1 MNPFGRPRQYETVED
16 LEAVISEYFNE
27 VEVTGIHPT
36 VTGLCIAV
44 NLTREGLLTY
54 QGRDEFS
61 DTIKRAKQFIEG
73 YVEETL
79 MSGKATAGAIFN
91 LKNNFGWKD
100 EHKQTV
106 SGPDGQPVAVI
117 ERHIVNP

>member
-1 MNPFGRPRQYETVED
+1 MPGGRPRQYESVSD
-16 LEAVISEYFNE
+16 LEEVIEAYFGRAESE
-27 VEVTGIHPT
+27 GRHPT
-36 VTGLCIAV
+36 ITGLCLALS
-44 NLTREGLLTY
+44 LTREGLLTY
-54 QGRDEFS
+54 QGRDEFA
-61 DTIKRAKQFIEG
+61 DTIKRAKQFVELE
-73 YVEETL
+73 VEETL

-117 ERHIVNP
+117 ERHIINP